1 MRSKLGYLLVVEDSE
16 EDFDTILDA
25 AKLASLTNEIQ
36 RVTSG
41 EECLM
46 YLQERDRSALAL
58 PILLLLD
65 LNTPK
70 GDGRDALRGIVC
82 NDRLR
87 AIPLVVLSA
96 SSNVR
101 DVRFCYKHG
110 ANAYHLKPVNHPAHL
125 LVLQSI
131 FSYWLTCAVLP
142 FAEGSERE

>member
-1 MRSKLGYLLVVEDSE
+1 MRNKLGYLLVVEDSE

-25 AKLASLTNEIQ
+25 AKLACLTNEIH

-41 EECLM
+41 DACLAH
-46 YLQERDRSALAL
+46 LQERDRNSLAL

-65 LNTPK
+65 LHTPK

-96 SSNVR
+96 SANSR
-101 DVRFCYKHG
+101 DVRFCYEHG

-125 LVLQSI
+125 LILQSI

>member
-1 MRSKLGYLLVVEDSE
+1 MRSKLGYLLAVEDSE

-25 AKLASLTNEIQ
+25 AKLANLTNEIQ

-41 EECLM
+41 EECLVH
-46 YLQERDRSALAL
+46 LQDMDRSSLTL

-70 GDGRDALRGIVC
+70 GDGRDALRGIEC

-96 SSNVR
+96 SANSR
-101 DVRFCYKHG
+101 DIRFCYEHG
-110 ANAYHLKPVNHPAHL
+110 ANAYHLKPVNYPAHL
-125 LVLQSI
+125 LILQSI

-142 FAEGSERE
+142 FTEGSERE